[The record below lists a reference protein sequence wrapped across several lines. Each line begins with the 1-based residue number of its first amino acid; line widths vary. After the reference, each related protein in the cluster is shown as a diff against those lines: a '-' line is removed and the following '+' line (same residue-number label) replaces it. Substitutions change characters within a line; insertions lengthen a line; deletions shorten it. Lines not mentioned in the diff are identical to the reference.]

1 MTEISNNMTEVTAA
15 VIKKDGK
22 ILICR
27 RPANKS
33 CALLWEFPGGK
44 QEPGE
49 TLEQALA
56 RECLEELNIN
66 ISVKEKLH
74 ETVYEYPGRKLR
86 LHFFAAEI
94 DSGTI
99 MRKEHSEIKWV
110 LPQEMKQHEFCPS
123 DTEFISVHKF

>member
-1 MTEISNNMTEVTAA
+1 MTEVTAA

-27 RPANKS
+27 RPADKS

-49 TLEQALA
+49 TLEQALT
-56 RECLEELNIN
+56 RECLEELNIH
-66 ISVKEKLH
+66 IAVREKLH
-74 ETVYEYPGRKLR
+74 ETVYEYPERKLR

-94 DSGTI
+94 ESGTLK
-99 MRKEHSEIKWV
+99 RKEHSEIKWV
-110 LPQEMKQHEFCPS
+110 LPEEMNQYDFCPS
-123 DTEFISVHKF
+123 DTEFLSVYKF

>member
-1 MTEISNNMTEVTAA
+1 MTEVTAA

-27 RPANKS
+27 RPADKS

-66 ISVKEKLH
+66 ITVRKKLH
-74 ETVYEYPGRKLR
+74 ETVYEYPERKLR

-94 DSGTI
+94 ESGTLT
-99 MRKEHSEIKWV
+99 RKEHSEIKWV
-110 LPQEMKQHEFCPS
+110 LPEEMNQYDFCPS
-123 DTEFISVHKF
+123 DTEFLSVYKF